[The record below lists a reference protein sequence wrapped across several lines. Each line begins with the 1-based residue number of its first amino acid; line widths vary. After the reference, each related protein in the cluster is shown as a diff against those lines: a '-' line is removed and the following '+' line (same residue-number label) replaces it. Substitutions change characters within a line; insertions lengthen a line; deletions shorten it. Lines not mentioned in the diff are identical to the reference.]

1 VNVHDFMVETLARVQ
16 RLEHQVANFVRPG
29 TVEEVA
35 PGQSVRVR
43 MSEADGDQPP
53 LIGAAIPY
61 AQIAGAAK
69 VHSPPSVGQQM
80 MVISP
85 SGDPRQA
92 IAIPYWWSDANATPS
107 SNGDEEVYT
116 RGATKVTLRG
126 DSVEALVGDAVI
138 KIEAGKITVEV
149 DGAGVVIEG
158 GKFKM
163 SSTFEAKNKIGQPAH
178 YVTGLDSGGD
188 AAIDGQPTVIL

>member
-1 VNVHDFMVETLARVQ
+1 MNVHEFMVETLARVQ
-16 RLEHQVANFVRPG
+16 RLEHMVANFVRPG
-29 TVEEVA
+29 TVEEVV

-53 LIGAAIPY
+53 LVGAAIPY

-69 VHSPPSVGQQM
+69 VHTPPSVGQQM

-92 IAIPYWWSDANATPS
+92 IAIPYWWSNANATPS
-107 SNGDEEVYT
+107 TAGDEEVYT
-116 RGATKVTLRG
+116 RGSTKITLRG
-126 DSVEALVGDAVI
+126 DSVEALVAGAVI
-138 KIEAGKITVEV
+138 KIEASKITVEI
-149 DGAGVVIEG
+149 GGEGFVIEG
-158 GKFKM
+158 GKMKM
-163 SSTFEAKNKIGQPAH
+163 SSIFEAKNKIGQPAH

-188 AAIDGQPTVIL
+188 AAVDGQPTVIL